1 MTAGF
6 FMSCAQQKE
15 VIMRNFVN
23 LNLLSNDAIM
33 NLINTAIAYKHGT
46 KVPTNVKHYVANL
59 FFENSTR
66 THASFQMAEA
76 RLGWEQ
82 IILDP
87 QTSSTS
93 KGETLSDTLKT
104 LKSIGVDT
112 VVVRHSRND
121 WYQPLLAEQSA
132 LMPRLVNAGD
142 GNGQHPSQSLLDLVT
157 IYEEYGY
164 FEGLQIRIV
173 GDLAHSRVAR
183 SNAEILQRLGA
194 TVTFSGPAHWYPTS
208 FNQLG
213 RYVPMDDDF
222 ANVDVLMLLR
232 VQHERISSADN
243 ETFSVDEYHRLYGL
257 NQARYDR
264 LKKTAIV
271 MHPAPVNRGAE
282 IASDLVEANQS
293 RIFAQMTNGI
303 YARMAILNNLE
314 D

>member
-1 MTAGF
+1 
-6 FMSCAQQKE
+6 
-15 VIMRNFVN
+15 
-23 LNLLSNDAIM
+23 
-33 NLINTAIAYKHGT
+33 
-46 KVPTNVKHYVANL
+46 
-59 FFENSTR
+59 
-66 THASFQMAEA
+66 
-76 RLGWEQ
+76 
-82 IILDP
+82 
-87 QTSSTS
+87 
-93 KGETLSDTLKT
+93 
-104 LKSIGVDT
+104 
-112 VVVRHSRND
+112 
-121 WYQPLLAEQSA
+121 
-132 LMPRLVNAGD
+132 
-142 GNGQHPSQSLLDLVT
+142 
-157 IYEEYGY
+157 
-164 FEGLQIRIV
+164 
-173 GDLAHSRVAR
+173 VAR

-208 FNQLG
+208 FNQFG

-293 RIFAQMTNGI
+293 RIFAQMTNGV

>member
-1 MTAGF
+1 
-6 FMSCAQQKE
+6 
-15 VIMRNFVN
+15 MRNFVN
-23 LNLLSNDAIM
+23 LNLLSNDTIM
-33 NLINTAIAYKHGT
+33 DLINTAIAYKHGGQ
-46 KVPTNVKHYVANL
+46 VLVNAKHYVANL

-66 THASFQMAEA
+66 THASFQMAET

-82 IILDP
+82 IVLDP

-112 VVVRHSRND
+112 VVVRHSQND
-121 WYQPLLAEQSA
+121 WYQPLLAEHSA

-157 IYEEYGY
+157 IYEEYGH
-164 FEGLQIRIV
+164 FNGLHIRIV

-194 TVTFSGPAHWYPTS
+194 TVTFSGPTHWYPAS
-208 FNQLG
+208 FNQFG
-213 RYVPMDDDF
+213 RYVAMDDDF
-222 ANVDVLMLLR
+222 SSVDVLMLLR

-264 LKKTAIV
+264 LQDTAII

-293 RIFAQMTNGI
+293 RIFAQMTNGV